1 MNPVSEWRRG
11 FIYMDNQIDKIY
23 SEFLAHPFISTD
35 SRQVQPGSI
44 FFALRGNSFNGNE
57 FAAKAIQSG
66 ASIAIIDDK
75 KYAYGESF
83 ILVDDVL
90 ATLQKLAL
98 HHRNQFNIPV
108 IAVTGTNGK
117 TTTKELIYSV
127 LSKKFRVLATHAN
140 LNNHIG
146 VPITLLNLT
155 AETEIAIIE
164 MGANHPGEIDLLCNI
179 AKPDYGLITNIGKA
193 HLEGFGSF
201 EGVIKTKTELYRF
214 ISKNGGEIFL
224 NNNDELLTEFAPA
237 LKINTYGTT
246 AADLYASH
254 VSADPYVNV
263 DLQFR
268 DGSKL
273 RVESKLYGGYN
284 ANNILAAVCIG
295 QRFEVPPLEI
305 KTAIEEYQPAN
316 NRSQI
321 FKSTCN
327 LLILDAYNANPSSMK
342 AAIDAFAATAYTE
355 KTIILGD
362 MLELGENSD
371 EEHLHILECIA
382 QDKFSQVYLVGPIFT
397 RLNTKR
403 ENLCFQD
410 TELAKMWFEH
420 FKIEN
425 ATILIKGSRGI
436 RLEKLVEYL

>member
-1 MNPVSEWRRG
+1 
-11 FIYMDNQIDKIY
+11 MDNQIDKIY
-23 SEFLAHPFISTD
+23 SEFLAHPVISTD

-44 FFALRGNSFNGNE
+44 FFALRGDSFNGNE

-66 ASIAIIDDK
+66 ASIAIVDEK
-75 KYAYGESF
+75 RYACGESF

-90 ATLQKLAL
+90 ATLQNLAL

-127 LSKKFRVLATHAN
+127 LSKRFRVLATHAN

-224 NNNDELLTEFAPA
+224 NNNDEILKEYSNG

-268 DGSKL
+268 DGTKL

-321 FKSTCN
+321 FKSTRN

-371 EEHLHILECIA
+371 EEHLHMLECIA
-382 QDKFSQVYLVGPIFT
+382 KDKFSQVYLVGPIFT